1 MKKIMHNI
9 SSYLIFL
16 ITVSV
21 VVSIG
26 ILIYSKVKDFS
37 VSSLSI
43 IVLLYIMFTALIF
56 YVIDYLRRNIIINK
70 PLNDILDATYL
81 ISKGE
86 FDIKLNPRH
95 NKDYYDELDKIMIN
109 INKMAND
116 LKNEEI
122 LKKDF
127 ISNFSH
133 EIKTPIAVMSGYIDL
148 LLKKGI
154 TKEEK
159 ELYINKLSNSMKNL
173 FILISNILKLNKLDR
188 DEEIELKE
196 VNLSLILENVLVS
209 FEEKIIEKN
218 INLDIDIDDKLF
230 KNTNETFIQIIFS
243 NLISNAIKF
252 SKDSI
257 IIKLKK
263 DNDNIKFIISDN
275 GFGMN
280 ESVIRNIFNRFY
292 QADTSHKTEG
302 NGLGLSMVKKAID
315 RLGYKISIESKEE
328 EGSTFIVDII

>member
-37 VSSLSI
+37 VLSLSI

-56 YVIDYLRRNIIINK
+56 YVIDYIRRNIIIKK

-86 FDIKLNPRH
+86 FDIKLKPRH
-95 NKDYYDELDKIMIN
+95 NKAYYDELDKIMIN

-133 EIKTPIAVMSGYIDL
+133 EIKTPIAIMSGYIDL
-148 LLKKGI
+148 LLKKDI
-154 TKEEK
+154 SKEEK

-173 FILISNILKLNKLDR
+173 SNLISNILKLNKLDR
-188 DEEIELKE
+188 DEKIELKNN
-196 VNLSLILENVLVS
+196 NLSLILENVLVS
-209 FEEKIIEKN
+209 FEEKINEKN

-230 KNTNETFIQIIFS
+230 KNTNESFIQIIFS

-280 ESVIRNIFNRFY
+280 ESVIKNIFNRFY

-328 EGSTFIVDII
+328 VGSTFIVDII

>member
-37 VSSLSI
+37 VLSLSI

-56 YVIDYLRRNIIINK
+56 YVIDYIRRNIIIKK

-86 FDIKLNPRH
+86 FDIKLKPSH
-95 NKDYYDELDKIMIN
+95 NKEYYDELDKIMIN

-133 EIKTPIAVMSGYIDL
+133 EIKTPIAIMSGYIDL
-148 LLKKGI
+148 LLKKDI
-154 TKEEK
+154 SKEEK
-159 ELYINKLSNSMKNL
+159 ELYINNFSSFLSSCLLCK
-173 FILISNILKLNKLDR
+173 
-188 DEEIELKE
+188 
-196 VNLSLILENVLVS
+196 
-209 FEEKIIEKN
+209 
-218 INLDIDIDDKLF
+218 
-230 KNTNETFIQIIFS
+230 
-243 NLISNAIKF
+243 
-252 SKDSI
+252 
-257 IIKLKK
+257 
-263 DNDNIKFIISDN
+263 
-275 GFGMN
+275 
-280 ESVIRNIFNRFY
+280 
-292 QADTSHKTEG
+292 
-302 NGLGLSMVKKAID
+302 
-315 RLGYKISIESKEE
+315 
-328 EGSTFIVDII
+328 

>member
-56 YVIDYLRRNIIINK
+56 YVIDYIRRNIIINK